1 MPSWAAASGGMC
13 DRAMLRQ
20 RLLLHLLAEN
30 ALKNRAQIAKRAR
43 AIAGGNY
50 MSANEF
56 RDHSSHGP
64 SPTERSDRPTGPRI
78 RVAAARARAMT
89 PYAAGAAEA
98 ARPPGNTSEMQ

>member
-20 RLLLHLLAEN
+20 ALLLHLLAEN

-78 RVAAARARAMT
+78 RVAAARGARA
-89 PYAAGAAEA
+89 P
-98 ARPPGNTSEMQ
+98 